1 MNSPKRREPVR
12 FTRGGRAYI
21 ITPTY
26 AADDYGYLGLC
37 DGRVVARAADRAG
50 VARALIQASTAPNTP
65 GYLRS

>member
-1 MNSPKRREPVR
+1 MNSPRHREPIR

-26 AADDYGYLGLC
+26 AADDDGYLGLC

>member
-1 MNSPKRREPVR
+1 MNSPRYREPMR

-26 AADDYGYLGLC
+26 AANEEGYLGLC
-37 DGRVVARAADRAG
+37 DGRVVARAADRVG
-50 VARALIQASTAPNTP
+50 VARALIQAPIVPNTP